1 MANQPGMDLTRGSV
15 PRLLVHFAW
24 PFLLANLMQSVY
36 NVVDMIV
43 VGQFVGSAGLSAV
56 NTGGFVTQLFFSIGA
71 GIAMGAQVMIAQF
84 RGAGDERAQSETIG
98 TSLTLTMLIGVVL
111 TVLVLLFTRPL
122 LKLVRIP
129 AESLEQGVE
138 YLFIC
143 AIGCVFIFG
152 YNSICSILR
161 ALGDSR
167 RPMLFVAVATAVN
180 IVLDLLF
187 VAVFGWKAGG
197 AAAATVVAQGV
208 AFAFA
213 AVYLYRHREQVDFDF
228 RRASFRLVGERVKTI
243 VKIGLPFIVQFSFIN
258 ISILFVITLVNGYG
272 VAASAGYGVGSRVD
286 AFATLPVNSLTAA
299 GATMVG
305 QNIGAGH
312 RRRAGSVVW
321 WTLGIGLAI
330 EAVIILAVQLFPAQ
344 IVKIFN
350 TDPDVVAVGVEY
362 LRWLSVSYIAHALMS
377 GFFAMTNGTGF
388 SALTMVACLFDG
400 LVLRISLSA
409 LFSVALGLGLRGI
422 FVGSTI
428 APFGAAAI
436 SGAYFFSGRWKTRAA
451 LTDAAPRESD

>member
-1 MANQPGMDLTRGSV
+1 MAGQSQMDLTRGSV
-15 PRLLVHFAW
+15 PRLLAHFAW

-71 GIAMGAQVMIAQF
+71 GVAMGAQVMIAQF
-84 RGAGDERAQSETIG
+84 KGADDERAISETVG
-98 TSLTLTMLIGVVL
+98 TGLSLTMLIGVVL
-111 TVLVLLFTRPL
+111 TVLVLVFTRPI

-129 AESLEQGVE
+129 DESLEQGVD

-161 ALGDSR
+161 GMGDSR

-180 IVLDLLF
+180 IALDLLF
-187 VAVFGWKAGG
+187 VGALGMQAGG
-197 AAAATVVAQGV
+197 AALATVIAQAI

-228 RRASFRLVGERVKTI
+228 KRSSFRLVGARVKTI
-243 VKIGLPFIVQFSFIN
+243 LKIGLPFVVQFSFIN

-272 VAASAGYGVGSRVD
+272 VAASAGYGVGSRID
-286 AFATLPVNSLTAA
+286 GFATLPVNALTAA

-330 EAVIILAVQLFPAQ
+330 EAVIILLVQLFPAQ
-344 IVKIFN
+344 IVRIFN

-362 LRWLSVSYIAHALMS
+362 LRWLSISYIAHALMS
-377 GFFAMTNGTGF
+377 GFFAMTNGSGF
-388 SALTMVACLFDG
+388 SALTMIACLFDG

-409 LFSVALGLGLRGI
+409 LFSITLAVGLRGI
-422 FVGSTI
+422 FIGSTI

-451 LTDAAPRESD
+451 LTDQAPQDD